1 MHINKSELF
10 QALTLWF
17 VVLIFLQ
24 TTSGGKGSIN
34 TAIGI
39 FGILLMWA
47 IPLYLIRE
55 GLAVL
60 LDK

>member
-1 MHINKSELF
+1 MNKSEFF

-24 TTSGGKGSIN
+24 TASGGTGGIKMV
-34 TAIGI
+34 IGI
-39 FGILLMWA
+39 FSIFLMWA
-47 IPLYLIRE
+47 IPLYLLRE